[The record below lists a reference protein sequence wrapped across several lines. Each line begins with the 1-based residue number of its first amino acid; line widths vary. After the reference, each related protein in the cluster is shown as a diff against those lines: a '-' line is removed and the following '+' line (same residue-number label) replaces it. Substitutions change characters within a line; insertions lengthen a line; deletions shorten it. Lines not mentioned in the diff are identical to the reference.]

1 LSLERSRRAFLFALP
16 ARAAALKNNGGSMLK
31 VEHSLALSSRGRLIL
46 RTSMEE
52 HLTSL
57 LKELLS
63 TTTILKPGIYSVN
76 LEKAWVS
83 IGAERMETT
92 VTLSFRVHE
101 RPSPAKQAAVAA
113 AFS

>member
-1 LSLERSRRAFLFALP
+1 
-16 ARAAALKNNGGSMLK
+16 MLK
-31 VEHSLALSSRGRLIL
+31 VELSLALSSRGRSIL

-63 TTTILKPGIYSVN
+63 TTMILKPGIYSVS
-76 LEKAWVS
+76 LGKAWVS
-83 IGAERMETT
+83 IGAERMETS
-92 VTLSFRVHE
+92 VTLSFRVREH
-101 RPSPAKQAAVAA
+101 PSPDKQRAVAR